1 MNFPV
6 ELLKQCWFLTGP
18 TAVGK
23 TSATLRVAEDF
34 NAEILSLDSMAVYR
48 GMDIGTAKPAPLE
61 RQSVRHHLIDLADPH
76 QEFSV
81 AEYLRAALWAVEDV
95 LNRGRIP
102 LFSGGTGLYLRAVL
116 RGMFD
121 GPSADWTLRHRMEQ
135 LARQHGPGY
144 LHDKLTAVD
153 PPTAA
158 RLHVNDQRRI
168 IRALEVHAV
177 TGVRLSAQHQNTVLP
192 VTQQPAAV
200 FWLEPNRD
208 WLRDRIDRRVEEMM
222 QRGLL
227 EETRVLLNTHPAPG
241 RTARQA
247 LGYRELIAHL
257 EDGLPL
263 QECVDLIKVRTRQF
277 AKRQHTWFRNMEEC
291 RSIPVRPDE
300 PEDQLV
306 DRILKEFRA
315 CDVNSGQ

>member
-1 MNFPV
+1 MKFPA

-23 TSATLRVAEDF
+23 TSATLRIAKDF

-48 GMDIGTAKPAPLE
+48 RMDIGTAKPTQSE
-61 RQSVRHHLIDLADPH
+61 RQSVLHHLIDLADPH
-76 QEFSV
+76 HEFSV
-81 AEYLRAALWAVEDV
+81 AEYLRAAVSAVEDV
-95 LNRGRIP
+95 LSRGRIP
-102 LFSGGTGLYLRAVL
+102 LFAGGTGLYLRAIL
-116 RGMFD
+116 RGLFD
-121 GPSADWTLRHRMEQ
+121 GPPANWSLRHRMEQ
-135 LARQHGPGY
+135 LAQQHGPEY
-144 LHDKLTAVD
+144 LYHQLITVD

-168 IRALEVHAV
+168 IRALEVYEV
-177 TGVRLSAQHQNTVLP
+177 TGVRLSAQQKNAVLP
-192 VTQQPAAV
+192 VSQQPAAV
-200 FWLEPNRD
+200 FWLEPNRE
-208 WLRDRIDRRVEEMM
+208 WLCDRIDRRVEEMM

-227 EETRVLLNTHPAPG
+227 EETRRLLNICPAPG

-263 QECVDLIKVRTRQF
+263 QECVDLIRVRTRQF

-291 RSIPVRPDE
+291 CSISVRPDE
-300 PEDQLV
+300 SECQLV
-306 DRILKEFRA
+306 DRILNEFRA
-315 CDVNSGQ
+315 CEDISGQ